1 MRDVQGEGIVQSKLF
16 VGVQHVGNLLHDF
29 PGSEII
35 VDPFSD
41 PHATGMIRVSE
52 SIGID
57 VDEKMIVGMD
67 FWIMEDL
74 LSYGALERFFHL
86 TGKDLLLLDG

>member
-1 MRDVQGEGIVQSKLF
+1 MRNVQGEGIIQSRLF

-41 PHATGMIRVSE
+41 PHSTGMIRVPE

-57 VDEKMIVGMD
+57 VDKKMIVGMD
-67 FWIMEDL
+67 FWIIEDL
-74 LSYGALERFFHL
+74 FSYGALERFFHL
-86 TGKDLLLLDG
+86 TG

>member
-1 MRDVQGEGIVQSKLF
+1 M
-16 VGVQHVGNLLHDF
+16 HDF

-41 PHATGMIRVSE
+41 PHSTGMIRVSE

-57 VDEKMIVGMD
+57 VDEKIIVGMD
-67 FWIMEDL
+67 FWIIEDL
-74 LSYGALERFFHL
+74 VSYGALERYFHL
-86 TGKDLLLLDG
+86 AG

>member
-1 MRDVQGEGIVQSKLF
+1 M
-16 VGVQHVGNLLHDF
+16 HDF

-35 VDPFSD
+35 VNPFSD

-57 VDEKMIVGMD
+57 VDEKMIIAFD
-67 FWIMEDL
+67 FWVIEDL
-74 LSYGALERFFHL
+74 VSYGSLECLFHL
-86 TGKDLLLLDG
+86 TGQDVSWLNG